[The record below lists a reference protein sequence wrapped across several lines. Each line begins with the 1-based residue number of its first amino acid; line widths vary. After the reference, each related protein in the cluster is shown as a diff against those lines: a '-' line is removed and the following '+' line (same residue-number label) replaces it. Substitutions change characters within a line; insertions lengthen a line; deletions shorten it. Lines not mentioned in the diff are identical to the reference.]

1 MGPRVAAT
9 TAAGRRSAHVAE
21 GEHAGVVQKAGDG
34 VGPAVGLFGQ
44 VPSGRLTRRARDPSP
59 HSRARPAKLA
69 LVDADA
75 LLHRLL
81 FDLLQDELAE
91 WPSPRVLEL
100 LEEAGASQEQA
111 VALRVRAVQM
121 QGEFLVAWTRAGAD
135 RD

>member
-1 MGPRVAAT
+1 VYLPKGARNQDGGKGALREGGPWCLDARQSLPWSALPHKQIHFAGAT
-9 TAAGRRSAHVAE
+9 
-21 GEHAGVVQKAGDG
+21 
-34 VGPAVGLFGQ
+34 GL
-44 VPSGRLTRRARDPSP
+44 S
-59 HSRARPAKLA
+59 AKLA

-100 LEEAGASQEQA
+100 LEEAGASEEQG

-121 QGEFLVAWTRAGAD
+121 QGEFFVAWTRAGAD